1 MFLKPLG
8 PIPRSSVRWSPL
20 ILPAPARDGSL
31 GMGGIGTGSYGWSVK
46 VRNGRA
52 TSPWRARIACDDWTP
67 TFTRI

>member
-31 GMGGIGTGSYGWSVK
+31 ARDGRDRYGQLWLVREGSQRPRHLTVARAHSV
-46 VRNGRA
+46 R
-52 TSPWRARIACDDWTP
+52 
-67 TFTRI
+67 